1 MTARASHPPPAHT
14 ERLWPGLL
22 GWAAVAGFALLVLIA
37 LLPVQPLVAVAVGVL
52 ALVVLTV
59 AAVRTSPR
67 VVLRDGELRAGPAR
81 IPVTDLGVARVLDKA
96 QVRDAMGPGSDAR
109 TYVCLRAWIPT
120 AVHVE
125 VVDPRDPTPGWLV
138 SSRRPDE
145 LAAAI
150 TRAQGEEKDQAAH
163 SEQMG

>member
-1 MTARASHPPPAHT
+1 MTASPSPSPPSHA
-14 ERLWPGLL
+14 ERLWPGPL
-22 GWAAVAGFALLVLIA
+22 GWAAVVGFAVLVLIA
-37 LLPVQPLVAVAVGVL
+37 LLPVQPLLAVVVGAL

-67 VVLRDGELRAGPAR
+67 VVLQHGELRAGPAR

-145 LAAAI
+145 LVAAI
-150 TRAQGEEKDQAAH
+150 TRAQGRDKDQAAH
-163 SEQMG
+163 SEQIG